1 VSLIL
6 RLLLMKYGSI
16 EHGALARVNCQLKK
30 PQFGAG
36 RLAAKFY

>member
-1 VSLIL
+1 
-6 RLLLMKYGSI
+6 MKYGSI